1 MDSDQQLE
9 EFQAIID
16 NFVSENTQMISQLQS
31 LRSKKNLITEEVHKL
46 KSTEDYFE
54 MGMKLFEEF
63 SSKGEEFAQMFPTC
77 PDHKYIDIHRFEDD
91 ETLEQ
96 GYYANNDKK
105 IQENFDTEV
114 KVYRA
119 VENLKGQ
126 NIVAL
131 HNFVY
136 THYMYRMWDP
146 TDHYAKECSKKNE
159 KPNCTKKMLH
169 CDEGE
174 VDFVVI
180 GPDYIVMIEVKN
192 TRENHSSFYEK
203 GRRQMDK
210 LTHMITGIA
219 EETLPEE
226 RSTETADAGRTN
238 SFKVFRFV
246 AFPSCN
252 RSDVSDELGDRKC
265 LFASDLDAFADWWQQ
280 NVLDS
285 SSVDRFGGD
294 LEEVKAV
301 LWTQWA
307 TNSQYTFVRSSIG
320 LESDI
325 VRTDKRLRES
335 VITTESRRRKSGK
348 VPFPS
353 NVVDVKEKEIKA
365 SNIFQIMGIEF
376 ITKYQETAFEKE
388 SANLVITGCAGSGK
402 SLMLIARFLNQALT
416 NRELKMLLLVF
427 NQLKLVEYRKIFE
440 RAKLNFTDI
449 ADHEFDPNLWKTT
462 SSRVAVIHCNTQASN
477 TKILDI
483 LKELTDVVVYVDDA
497 HACGCD
503 FLSLKCAC
511 VVVDFNQCHLA
522 SNQIEKPI
530 WENPLWNKFDQV
542 ALVHNYRNTW
552 NIVTNL
558 TELSKVIKAKDKLQ
572 KYFAEY
578 PSELS
583 HDPSHGHLIYGP
595 QTDIDVIHNHSQLP
609 MSRQKQLEQVLQVY
623 IERRPHFFPMIE
635 SHEFTMKYFIIDPNE
650 DSFYKQ
656 LAQRVNEELDGFCV
670 TVTASEQNIY
680 SAEFAVCFVFVLFL
694 EMDTKMLRS
703 LYNVMSRARTYC
715 HIMVMTD
722 ERTKHDQLDEFLS
735 IFKQAKITHITPPNY
750 AYQGS
755 NAISDAPDTA
765 DSDQKLD

>member
-9 EFQAIID
+9 EFQEIID
-16 NFVSENTQMISQLQS
+16 NFVSENTQLISQLQS

-46 KSTEDYFE
+46 KSTRDYFE

-77 PDHKYIDIHRFEDD
+77 PDNQYIDLHRFEDD
-91 ETLEQ
+91 ETVEQ
-96 GYYANNDKK
+96 DYYAINDKK
-105 IQENFDTEV
+105 KQEDHEAEV

-119 VENLKGQ
+119 VQSLKGQ
-126 NIVAL
+126 NIVVL
-131 HNFVY
+131 HSFRY
-136 THYMYRMWDP
+136 THYQYRMWDLNHP
-146 TDHYAKECSKKNE
+146 KKCY
-159 KPNCTKKMLH
+159 PNCRGKKALH
-169 CDEGE
+169 SDEGE
-174 VDFVVI
+174 SDFVVI
-180 GPDYIVMIEVKN
+180 GPDYIVLIEVKN
-192 TRENHSSFYEK
+192 TGENHSSFYEK
-203 GRRQMDK
+203 GCQQMDK
-210 LTHMITGIA
+210 LIHMIRGVA
-219 EETLPEE
+219 KESLPEE
-226 RSTETADAGRTN
+226 RSTDTADAGRTN

-246 AFPSCN
+246 AFPSYN
-252 RSDVSDELGDRKC
+252 RSDGTNGSDKLPDRKC

-294 LEEVKAV
+294 LEKVKAV

-307 TNSQYTFVRSSIG
+307 TNSQRTFVRSSIG

-335 VITTESRRRKSGK
+335 VITTERRKSYRKNGK

-365 SNIFQIMGIEF
+365 SNVFQIMGIEF
-376 ITKYQETAFEKE
+376 ITKYQEAAFEKE

-449 ADHEFDPNLWKTT
+449 ADREFDPSLWKTT
-462 SSRVAVIHCNTQASN
+462 SSGVAVIHCNTQASN

-552 NIVTNL
+552 NIVANL

-635 SHEFTMKYFIIDPNE
+635 SHEFTMKYFIMDPSE